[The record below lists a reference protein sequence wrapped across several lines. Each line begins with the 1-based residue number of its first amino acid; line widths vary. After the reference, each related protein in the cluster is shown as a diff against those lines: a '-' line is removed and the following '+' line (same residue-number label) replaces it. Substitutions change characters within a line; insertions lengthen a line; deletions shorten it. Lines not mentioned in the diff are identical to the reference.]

1 MRYLVNFLAMAG
13 LYLLW
18 ALIQFLKA
26 LWDVHRTEF
35 TRFERF
41 HEHINETYDDEYDAQ
56 WLTIALSV
64 SFLIS
69 IVVSIAFITHYPFIY
84 TDFGTAVAVF
94 SYIILAA
101 LIIMYL
107 CALTP

>member
-1 MRYLVNFLAMAG
+1 MAG

-41 HEHINETYDDEYDAQ
+41 KERIDEEYDDSYGTQ
-56 WLTIALSV
+56 WLTIGLSI
-64 SFLIS
+64 SFLLAFLVTIMLFTHFPYPPFGS
-69 IVVSIAFITHYPFIY
+69 DLRDIVIGLSYIAFGGF
-84 TDFGTAVAVF
+84 ALM
-94 SYIILAA
+94 YI
-101 LIIMYL
+101 
-107 CALTP
+107 CA